1 MVPFGSDFSFQYAHI
16 NFEFLEKLKKLFETK
31 RAGRRFRFHFSTV
44 SEYFAAVKKQ
54 MEETSSL

>member
-1 MVPFGSDFSFQYAHI
+1 MVPFGSDFSFQYAHV

-44 SEYFAAVKKQ
+44 SEYFAAVKK
-54 MEETSSL
+54 